1 MIQKP
6 KGTKDILPQD
16 SYKWQYI
23 EQKTKELFENY
34 GFKEIR
40 VPVFENTEL
49 FQRGVGETTDVVQKE
64 MYTFEDKG
72 GRSITL
78 RPEGTAGVVR
88 AYIENGMAS
97 LPSPIKLWYNMS
109 MYRYENVQKGRLREF
124 HQIGAEVFGTESY
137 LADVEIILMANE
149 IFKIFNIPNIELA
162 INSIGCPEC
171 RKKYQEKLKE
181 YIKPNLDKYCE
192 VCKTR
197 FEKNPMRILDCKEEK
212 CKEYNKNAPSIIEY
226 LCDECNTHFEN
237 VKKTLNALN
246 LQYRIDT
253 GIVRGLDYYTKTVFE
268 FISKDEGYTVLAGG
282 RYDGLVKELGGAD
295 VPAIGFAMGMER
307 LVEIYEK
314 YNENKIEPKQL
325 QLYITNIGE
334 EANIFATKLV
344 QKLRK
349 ENIYAEKDISGK
361 SLKAQFKYADKK
373 NAKYCL
379 TIGETEV
386 ISKKAKIKNMETG
399 EEKQIELLQEQIKSM
414 NEVMVKMLEKDN
426 PKVETEE
433 DRRNKLIEETR
444 SHTEELNKKLEQRER
459 NHNIAYKAKKLG
471 EVVNNF
477 GERVFTMDYLN
488 TLSGFAIDEAYDNY
502 FQDGNCKV
510 GTKKLSDEELEK
522 YEILF
527 EGKKP
532 KEEKKNE
539 DEGNFKIKEVETDE
553 KTKIAEGFDKNIN
566 EKDPLNNLEE
576 EKNDEKKLSD
586 NLIESS
592 EKEKSKTP
600 ADLNEK
606 DKVEAAEKAKEQ
618 VKPEGEKNIANVE
631 EASPSLKSKIW
642 NKLKGNLGKVGAI
655 ALPLAAI
662 AGLLL
667 GGIGWTAI
675 AATAPATLAAFAGG
689 YVAKK
694 SGLIK

>member
-1 MIQKP
+1 M
-6 KGTKDILPQD
+6 
-16 SYKWQYI
+16 
-23 EQKTKELFENY
+23 N
-34 GFKEIR
+34 
-40 VPVFENTEL
+40 
-49 FQRGVGETTDVVQKE
+49 
-64 MYTFEDKG
+64 
-72 GRSITL
+72 
-78 RPEGTAGVVR
+78 
-88 AYIENGMAS
+88 
-97 LPSPIKLWYNMS
+97 
-109 MYRYENVQKGRLREF
+109 
-124 HQIGAEVFGTESY
+124 
-137 LADVEIILMANE
+137 AND
-149 IFKIFNIPNIELA
+149 
-162 INSIGCPEC
+162 
-171 RKKYQEKLKE
+171 R
-181 YIKPNLDKYCE
+181 
-192 VCKTR
+192 
-197 FEKNPMRILDCKEEK
+197 
-212 CKEYNKNAPSIIEY
+212 
-226 LCDECNTHFEN
+226 
-237 VKKTLNALN
+237 
-246 LQYRIDT
+246 
-253 GIVRGLDYYTKTVFE
+253 
-268 FISKDEGYTVLAGG
+268 
-282 RYDGLVKELGGAD
+282 
-295 VPAIGFAMGMER
+295 
-307 LVEIYEK
+307 
-314 YNENKIEPKQL
+314 
-325 QLYITNIGE
+325 
-334 EANIFATKLV
+334 
-344 QKLRK
+344 
-349 ENIYAEKDISGK
+349 
-361 SLKAQFKYADKK
+361 
-373 NAKYCL
+373 
-379 TIGETEV
+379 EV
-386 ISKKAKIKNMETG
+386 ISGLT
-399 EEKQIELLQEQIKSM
+399 KQIELLQEQIKSM
-414 NEVMVKMLEKDN
+414 NEVMAKMLEKDN

-444 SHTEELNKKLEQRER
+444 RHTEELNKKLEQRER

-532 KEEKKNE
+532 KEEVKEEKKNE
-539 DEGNFKIKEVETDE
+539 DVGNFKIKEVETDE

-576 EKNDEKKLSD
+576 EKNDEKELSD
-586 NLIESS
+586 NLIETS
-592 EKEKSKTP
+592 EKEKSK
-600 ADLNEK
+600 DEEK
-606 DKVEAAEKAKEQ
+606 AAEQAKEL

>member
-1 MIQKP
+1 M
-6 KGTKDILPQD
+6 
-16 SYKWQYI
+16 
-23 EQKTKELFENY
+23 N
-34 GFKEIR
+34 
-40 VPVFENTEL
+40 
-49 FQRGVGETTDVVQKE
+49 
-64 MYTFEDKG
+64 
-72 GRSITL
+72 
-78 RPEGTAGVVR
+78 
-88 AYIENGMAS
+88 
-97 LPSPIKLWYNMS
+97 
-109 MYRYENVQKGRLREF
+109 
-124 HQIGAEVFGTESY
+124 
-137 LADVEIILMANE
+137 AND
-149 IFKIFNIPNIELA
+149 
-162 INSIGCPEC
+162 
-171 RKKYQEKLKE
+171 R
-181 YIKPNLDKYCE
+181 
-192 VCKTR
+192 
-197 FEKNPMRILDCKEEK
+197 
-212 CKEYNKNAPSIIEY
+212 
-226 LCDECNTHFEN
+226 
-237 VKKTLNALN
+237 
-246 LQYRIDT
+246 
-253 GIVRGLDYYTKTVFE
+253 
-268 FISKDEGYTVLAGG
+268 
-282 RYDGLVKELGGAD
+282 
-295 VPAIGFAMGMER
+295 
-307 LVEIYEK
+307 
-314 YNENKIEPKQL
+314 
-325 QLYITNIGE
+325 
-334 EANIFATKLV
+334 
-344 QKLRK
+344 
-349 ENIYAEKDISGK
+349 
-361 SLKAQFKYADKK
+361 
-373 NAKYCL
+373 
-379 TIGETEV
+379 EV
-386 ISKKAKIKNMETG
+386 ISGLT
-399 EEKQIELLQEQIKSM
+399 KQIELLQEQIKSM
-414 NEVMVKMLEKDN
+414 NEVMAKMLEKDN

-444 SHTEELNKKLEQRER
+444 RHTEELNKKLEQRER

-600 ADLNEK
+600 ADPI
-606 DKVEAAEKAKEQ
+606 DI

>member
-1 MIQKP
+1 M
-6 KGTKDILPQD
+6 
-16 SYKWQYI
+16 
-23 EQKTKELFENY
+23 N
-34 GFKEIR
+34 
-40 VPVFENTEL
+40 
-49 FQRGVGETTDVVQKE
+49 
-64 MYTFEDKG
+64 
-72 GRSITL
+72 
-78 RPEGTAGVVR
+78 
-88 AYIENGMAS
+88 
-97 LPSPIKLWYNMS
+97 
-109 MYRYENVQKGRLREF
+109 
-124 HQIGAEVFGTESY
+124 
-137 LADVEIILMANE
+137 AND
-149 IFKIFNIPNIELA
+149 
-162 INSIGCPEC
+162 
-171 RKKYQEKLKE
+171 R
-181 YIKPNLDKYCE
+181 
-192 VCKTR
+192 
-197 FEKNPMRILDCKEEK
+197 
-212 CKEYNKNAPSIIEY
+212 
-226 LCDECNTHFEN
+226 
-237 VKKTLNALN
+237 
-246 LQYRIDT
+246 
-253 GIVRGLDYYTKTVFE
+253 
-268 FISKDEGYTVLAGG
+268 
-282 RYDGLVKELGGAD
+282 
-295 VPAIGFAMGMER
+295 
-307 LVEIYEK
+307 
-314 YNENKIEPKQL
+314 
-325 QLYITNIGE
+325 
-334 EANIFATKLV
+334 
-344 QKLRK
+344 
-349 ENIYAEKDISGK
+349 
-361 SLKAQFKYADKK
+361 
-373 NAKYCL
+373 
-379 TIGETEV
+379 EV
-386 ISKKAKIKNMETG
+386 ISGLT
-399 EEKQIELLQEQIKSM
+399 KQIELLQEQIKSM
-414 NEVMVKMLEKDN
+414 NEVMVKMLEKDLN
-426 PKVETEE
+426 KNIFISDEAQIIEE

-532 KEEKKNE
+532 KEEVKEEKKNE

-566 EKDPLNNLEE
+566 ETDPLNNLEE
-576 EKNDEKKLSD
+576 EKNDEKELSD
-586 NLIESS
+586 NLIETS
-592 EKEKSKTP
+592 EKEKSK
-600 ADLNEK
+600 DEEK
-606 DKVEAAEKAKEQ
+606 AAEQAKEL

>member
-1 MIQKP
+1 M
-6 KGTKDILPQD
+6 
-16 SYKWQYI
+16 
-23 EQKTKELFENY
+23 N
-34 GFKEIR
+34 
-40 VPVFENTEL
+40 
-49 FQRGVGETTDVVQKE
+49 
-64 MYTFEDKG
+64 
-72 GRSITL
+72 
-78 RPEGTAGVVR
+78 
-88 AYIENGMAS
+88 
-97 LPSPIKLWYNMS
+97 
-109 MYRYENVQKGRLREF
+109 
-124 HQIGAEVFGTESY
+124 
-137 LADVEIILMANE
+137 AND
-149 IFKIFNIPNIELA
+149 
-162 INSIGCPEC
+162 
-171 RKKYQEKLKE
+171 R
-181 YIKPNLDKYCE
+181 
-192 VCKTR
+192 
-197 FEKNPMRILDCKEEK
+197 
-212 CKEYNKNAPSIIEY
+212 
-226 LCDECNTHFEN
+226 
-237 VKKTLNALN
+237 
-246 LQYRIDT
+246 
-253 GIVRGLDYYTKTVFE
+253 
-268 FISKDEGYTVLAGG
+268 
-282 RYDGLVKELGGAD
+282 
-295 VPAIGFAMGMER
+295 
-307 LVEIYEK
+307 
-314 YNENKIEPKQL
+314 
-325 QLYITNIGE
+325 
-334 EANIFATKLV
+334 
-344 QKLRK
+344 
-349 ENIYAEKDISGK
+349 
-361 SLKAQFKYADKK
+361 
-373 NAKYCL
+373 
-379 TIGETEV
+379 EV
-386 ISKKAKIKNMETG
+386 ISGLT
-399 EEKQIELLQEQIKSM
+399 KQIELLQEQIKSM
-414 NEVMVKMLEKDN
+414 NEVMAKM
-426 PKVETEE
+426 
-433 DRRNKLIEETR
+433 
-444 SHTEELNKKLEQRER
+444 LEQRER

-532 KEEKKNE
+532 KEEVKEEKKNE

-631 EASPSLKSKIW
+631 EASSSLKSKIW

>member
-1 MIQKP
+1 M
-6 KGTKDILPQD
+6 
-16 SYKWQYI
+16 
-23 EQKTKELFENY
+23 N
-34 GFKEIR
+34 
-40 VPVFENTEL
+40 
-49 FQRGVGETTDVVQKE
+49 
-64 MYTFEDKG
+64 
-72 GRSITL
+72 
-78 RPEGTAGVVR
+78 
-88 AYIENGMAS
+88 
-97 LPSPIKLWYNMS
+97 
-109 MYRYENVQKGRLREF
+109 
-124 HQIGAEVFGTESY
+124 
-137 LADVEIILMANE
+137 AND
-149 IFKIFNIPNIELA
+149 
-162 INSIGCPEC
+162 
-171 RKKYQEKLKE
+171 R
-181 YIKPNLDKYCE
+181 
-192 VCKTR
+192 
-197 FEKNPMRILDCKEEK
+197 
-212 CKEYNKNAPSIIEY
+212 
-226 LCDECNTHFEN
+226 
-237 VKKTLNALN
+237 
-246 LQYRIDT
+246 
-253 GIVRGLDYYTKTVFE
+253 
-268 FISKDEGYTVLAGG
+268 
-282 RYDGLVKELGGAD
+282 
-295 VPAIGFAMGMER
+295 
-307 LVEIYEK
+307 
-314 YNENKIEPKQL
+314 
-325 QLYITNIGE
+325 
-334 EANIFATKLV
+334 
-344 QKLRK
+344 
-349 ENIYAEKDISGK
+349 
-361 SLKAQFKYADKK
+361 
-373 NAKYCL
+373 
-379 TIGETEV
+379 EV
-386 ISKKAKIKNMETG
+386 ISGLT
-399 EEKQIELLQEQIKSM
+399 KQIELLQEQIKSM

-444 SHTEELNKKLEQRER
+444 RHTEELNKKLEQRER

-532 KEEKKNE
+532 KEEVKEEKKNE

-566 EKDPLNNLEE
+566 ETDPLNNLEE
-576 EKNDEKKLSD
+576 EKNDEKELSD
-586 NLIESS
+586 NLIETS
-592 EKEKSKTP
+592 EKEKSK
-600 ADLNEK
+600 DEEK
-606 DKVEAAEKAKEQ
+606 AAEQAKEL

-631 EASPSLKSKIW
+631 EASSSLKSKIW